1 MIFEMK
7 KQLYKKQN
15 QINKN
20 KNYRYIIIG
29 KKKQFYKNFQNVV
42 KYNMKEI
49 LILMNGII
57 KKHL

>member
-1 MIFEMK
+1 MK